1 MIPSMRKSA
10 LVLLFLITGMLL
22 ILLTVIDAST
32 RQSLASEAMNNRAML
47 VSELG
52 LSDLALSTEARYTRH
67 LTLADRHS
75 AFQDHPTSFDHFPSG
90 SIFLPPSQLTH
101 D

>member
-1 MIPSMRKSA
+1 MRNSYF
-10 LVLLFLITGMLL
+10 LLLFLMTGLL
-22 ILLTVIDAST
+22 CIALTVLDANIQQELAIESLNRRST
-32 RQSLASEAMNNRAML
+32 L
-47 VSELG
+47 VSEFG

-67 LTLADRHS
+67 LSLADRHS

-90 SIFLPPSQLTH
+90 SIFAPPLQLTN

>member
-1 MIPSMRKSA
+1 MRNSSSF
-10 LVLLFLITGMLL
+10 LLFVVAGLLFFLMTILDAVSQQGM
-22 ILLTVIDAST
+22 A
-32 RQSLASEAMNNRAML
+32 RESLDRRAAL
-47 VSELG
+47 VSEFG

-90 SIFLPPSQLTH
+90 SIYLPPFQLTN

>member
-1 MIPSMRKSA
+1 MRKSA
-10 LVLLFLITGMLL
+10 LVLIFFLTGMLL
-22 ILLTVIDAST
+22 MILTIIDAMTQQSSAK
-32 RQSLASEAMNNRAML
+32 QSLHQRAML
-47 VSELG
+47 VNELG

-90 SIFLPPSQLTH
+90 SIFSPPSQLTH

>member
-1 MIPSMRKSA
+1 MIPAMRKSA
-10 LVLLFLITGMLL
+10 LVLLFFITGMLL
-22 ILLTVIDAST
+22 ILLTVIDASA
-32 RQSLASEAMNNRAML
+32 RQNLASESMGRRAML

-52 LSDLALSTEARYTRH
+52 LSDLALFTEARYTRH

>member
-1 MIPSMRKSA
+1 MRNSA
-10 LVLLFLITGMLL
+10 FLLLFLLTGMLL
-22 ILLTVIDAST
+22 ILLTAFDANI
-32 RQSLASEAMNNRAML
+32 RQQASVEPLQQRALL
-47 VSELG
+47 VNELG

-90 SIFLPPSQLTH
+90 SIFLPPSQFH

>member
-1 MIPSMRKSA
+1 MRKSA
-10 LVLLFLITGMLL
+10 LVLLFFLTGMLL
-22 ILLTVIDAST
+22 IILTIIDAMTQQSSAK
-32 RQSLASEAMNNRAML
+32 QSLHQRAML

-90 SIFLPPSQLTH
+90 SIFSPPSQLTH

>member
-1 MIPSMRKSA
+1 MRNSS
-10 LVLLFLITGMLL
+10 LFLLFLVAGLL
-22 ILLTVIDAST
+22 FILMTVMDAVSQQDMA
-32 RQSLASEAMNNRAML
+32 RESLKRRATL

-67 LTLADRHS
+67 LSLADRHS

-90 SIFLPPSQLTH
+90 SIFLPPLH
-101 D
+101 LAND

>member
-1 MIPSMRKSA
+1 MRKSA
-10 LVLLFLITGMLL
+10 FVLIFFLTGTLL
-22 ILLTVIDAST
+22 MMLTVIDAMT
-32 RQSLASEAMNNRAML
+32 QQSSAKESLHHRAML

-90 SIFLPPSQLTH
+90 SIFLPPSQLT
-101 D
+101 DD

>member
-1 MIPSMRKSA
+1 MRKSA
-10 LVLLFLITGMLL
+10 LVLFFFLTGMLL
-22 ILLTVIDAST
+22 MILTVIDAMT
-32 RQSLASEAMNNRAML
+32 QQSSAKKSLDQKAML
-47 VSELG
+47 VHELG

-67 LTLADRHS
+67 ITLADRHS

-90 SIFLPPSQLTH
+90 SIYPPPSQLTH

>member
-1 MIPSMRKSA
+1 MFPVIRKSA
-10 LVLLFLITGMLL
+10 FVLIFFLTGTLL
-22 ILLTVIDAST
+22 MMLTVIDAMTKQSST
-32 RQSLASEAMNNRAML
+32 RDSLNQRAML
-47 VSELG
+47 VKEFG

>member
-1 MIPSMRKSA
+1 MIPAMRKSA
-10 LVLLFLITGMLL
+10 LVLLFFITGLLL

-32 RQSLASEAMNNRAML
+32 RQSLAAESMNSRAML

-52 LSDLALSTEARYTRH
+52 LSDLALSTEARYTRR

>member
-1 MIPSMRKSA
+1 MISAVRKST
-10 LVLLFLITGMLL
+10 LVLLFFLVGMIL
-22 ILLTVIDAST
+22 ILLTVMDANIQQGSAT
-32 RQSLASEAMNNRAML
+32 EAVNRSAML
-47 VSELG
+47 VRELG

-90 SIFLPPSQLTH
+90 SIFLPPSQLTQ
-101 D
+101 

>member
-1 MIPSMRKSA
+1 MIPAMRKSA
-10 LVLLFLITGMLL
+10 LVLLFFLTGMLL
-22 ILLTVIDAST
+22 ILVTVIDASA
-32 RQSLASEAMNNRAML
+32 RQDLASKSLNSRAML